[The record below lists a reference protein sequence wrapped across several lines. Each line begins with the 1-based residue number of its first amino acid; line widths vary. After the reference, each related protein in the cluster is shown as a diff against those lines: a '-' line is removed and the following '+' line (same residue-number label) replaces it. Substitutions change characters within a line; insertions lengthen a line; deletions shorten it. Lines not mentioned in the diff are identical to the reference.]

1 QATGYRLQATGYRLQ
16 ATGYRLQA
24 TGYRLQ
30 ATGYRLQATG
40 YCTVEML
47 MVFDDLVTGGIR
59 AKLNSL
65 KWTLRA
71 NLLGI
76 ALAWIVLAL
85 VAAIF
90 LTLGID
96 YALHMDRAQRG
107 LMSILSLGGV
117 AFVVWRFALRPLRV
131 PMDAEELALV
141 MEKHYSDLGDR
152 LISTLQFAAGGLGTR
167 GASEILIRKVAD
179 QTGELME
186 DLDARGPV
194 ESRRTWKLMSL
205 PAGALIILMLYS
217 ACYSQVM
224 GLWFKRNVLFAD
236 VPWPQETYL
245 TIEGGREVNGRLVFK
260 VVRGRNLNV
269 TVRANDEHVVPNEVT
284 YHMDFPGLGA
294 VAENV
299 TGAGDKGNV
308 YIKTFENV
316 AEAFKF
322 YVTGNDDRTGNC
334 YVTVVDPP
342 ELLDVKFTIDYPA
355 YMKRPQTSLDVERGV
370 LSIPPGSRVA
380 LSGRSNKPLAGA
392 RLLLNGK
399 EAAPLR
405 LVGSVDLSEPYDQA
419 GPKGIEGYFY
429 LPERPDKS
437 SVKLQFELTDTEGI
451 TNLRG
456 AAYAIRIEPDR
467 PPSASMNRTG
477 VRADVTARALIPLVI
492 HGRDDYGVAG
502 FEVCVAPVAPSMTTT
517 APATKKFP
525 VPGVPVIPEARVT
538 YELDVEPMKLE
549 VGSVVRVHTVVSDT
563 LPETFGGP
571 NRSQSL
577 VQAFKIVSEEELM
590 AELVRLQKEAS
601 QEFLGCVVLQGEV
614 RDKVRATCDRLN
626 SMGLDAEVRRELAVA
641 AKAQGRVAAQCAVA
655 AQRFGDILEEMNCN
669 RIGTPIDKR
678 RLSAGII
685 KPLLEISKK
694 PMIDMVASLT
704 RASKE
709 TDAVV
714 VGRIATPAAE
724 TLGAFHETLEKIHK
738 EMDQGIRRQE
748 LENHLKVVIK
758 VGTKILNDIR
768 LKAKK
773 DTGTIFDTTTQPGK
787 DK

>member
-1 QATGYRLQATGYRLQ
+1 
-16 ATGYRLQA
+16 
-24 TGYRLQ
+24 
-30 ATGYRLQATG
+30 
-40 YCTVEML
+40 
-47 MVFDDLVTGGIR
+47 VTGDIR
-59 AKLNSL
+59 AKLNAL

-71 NLLGI
+71 HLLGS

-85 VAAIF
+85 VAAVF

-107 LMSILSLGGV
+107 LIAILSLGGV

-141 MEKHYSDLGDR
+141 MEKHYSGIGDR
-152 LISTLQFAAGGLGTR
+152 LISTLQFAAGGMSTR
-167 GASEILIRKVAD
+167 GASEVLIRKVAD

-186 DLDARGPV
+186 NLDARGPV
-194 ESRRTWKLMSL
+194 ESGRTWKLMSL
-205 PAGALIILMLYS
+205 PAGALIILVLYS
-217 ACYSQVM
+217 VCYSQVM
-224 GLWFKRNVLFAD
+224 GLWFQRNVLFAD

-245 TIEGGREVNGRLVFK
+245 VIEGGREVNGRLQFR

-269 TVRANDEHVVPNEVT
+269 TVRADDEHVVPGEVT
-284 YHMDFPGLGA
+284 FHMDFPGLGT

-299 TGAGDKGNV
+299 TGASIGGNV
-308 YIKTFENV
+308 YIKGFSNVSEPFE
-316 AEAFKF
+316 F
-322 YVTGNDDRTGNC
+322 YVTGNDDKTGNC

-342 ELLDVKFTIDYPA
+342 ELLDVRFTIDYPA
-355 YMKRPQTSLDVERGV
+355 YMTRPQTSLDVERGV

-380 LSGRSNKPLAGA
+380 LSGRANKPLTGA

-405 LVGSVDLSEPYDQA
+405 LVGSGDLSEPDDQA
-419 GPKGIEGYFY
+419 GPMGIEGHFY

-437 SVKLQFELTDTEGI
+437 SVKLRFELTDTEGI
-451 TNLRG
+451 TNQHG

-467 PPSASMNRTG
+467 PPSVTMNRTG

-502 FEVCVAPVAPSMTTT
+502 FEVCVTPVSPSKTTT
-517 APATKKFP
+517 VPTTKKMP
-525 VPGVPVIPEARVT
+525 VPGVPVTTEARVT

-549 VGSVVRVHTVVSDT
+549 VGSVVRVYTVVSDT

-590 AELVRLQKEAS
+590 AEMVRLQKEAS
-601 QEFLGCVVLQGEV
+601 QEFMGCVVLQGEV
-614 RDKVRATCDRLN
+614 RDKVRATADRLN
-626 SMGLDAEVRRELAVA
+626 STGLDAEVRRGLAA
-641 AKAQGRVAAQCAVA
+641 AANAQGRVAAQCAVA
-655 AQRFGDILEEMNCN
+655 AQRFAAVLDEMNCN
-669 RIGTPIDKR
+669 RVGTPTDKR

-685 KPLLEISKK
+685 QPLLEIAKK
-694 PMIDMVASLT
+694 PMVNLGASLN
-704 RASKE
+704 RASKG
-709 TDAVV
+709 TDAES
-714 VGRIATPAAE
+714 VGQIATHSAE
-724 TLGAFHETLEKIHK
+724 TLDGFHETLEKIHK

-748 LENHLKVVIK
+748 LENHLKIVIE

-768 LKAKK
+768 RKAKK
-773 DTGTIFDTTTQPGK
+773 DTGTIFDSTDQPGK